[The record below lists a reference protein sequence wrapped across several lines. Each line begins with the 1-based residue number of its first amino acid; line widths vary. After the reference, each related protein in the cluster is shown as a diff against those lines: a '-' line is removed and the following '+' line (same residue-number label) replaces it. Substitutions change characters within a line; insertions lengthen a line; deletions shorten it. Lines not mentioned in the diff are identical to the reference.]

1 MLDLLKREQLE
12 NNRIKD
18 MEFHSVGLFGRYQ
31 DSTVEKTIVFLQS
44 LLKTRGLEVF
54 LGDPTASEIE
64 GIRIENSG
72 RPLSDTIDVG
82 IVVGGDGTMLNVA
95 RMLADYDL
103 PLIGINLGRLGFLTD
118 IPAENMEQKLDE
130 ILSGNF
136 IIEKRSMLNA
146 NVRQGESIIVETTAL
161 NDIFLSKGATGR
173 MIECETTIGGQSL
186 AYTRS
191 DGIIVATPTGSTAY
205 ALSVGGPILH
215 PLLPAI
221 VFAPICPHS
230 LGQRPLVLDDQSII
244 EIRIVELAGADAN
257 FFVDGLHSLALKGD
271 ETIRIQRSQNITR
284 LVRSKS
290 HNHYATLSTK
300 LGWS

>member
-1 MLDLLKREQLE
+1 MA
-12 NNRIKD
+12 
-18 MEFHSVGLFGRYQ
+18 FYSVGLFGRYQ
-31 DSTVEKTIVFLQS
+31 DSNVEETIVFLQS
-44 LLKTRGLEVF
+44 LLTNKGLQVF

-64 GIRIENSG
+64 GIRLEESG
-72 RPLSDTIDVG
+72 RPFSETIDVG
-82 IVVGGDGTMLNVA
+82 IVVGGDGTMLHVA

-118 IPAENMEQKLDE
+118 IPAGNMEQKLDD
-130 ILSGNF
+130 IFSGNF
-136 IIEKRSMLNA
+136 IIEERSMLSA
-146 NVRQGESIIVETTAL
+146 HIIKGGKIVTECTAL

-173 MIECETTIGGQSL
+173 MIECETVIEGQPL
-186 AYTRS
+186 ARTRS

-230 LGQRPLVLDDQSII
+230 LGQRPLVLGDQNKI
-244 EIRIVELAGADAN
+244 EITIVDLAGAEAN
-257 FFVDGLHSLALKGD
+257 FFVDGLRSLSLKGD
-271 ETIRIQRSQNITR
+271 ETIQIQRSKKITR

-290 HNHYATLSTK
+290 HNHYSTLSSK
-300 LGWS
+300 LGWG

>member
-1 MLDLLKREQLE
+1 MTILDLLKREQLE

-31 DSTVEKTIVFLQS
+31 DSAVEKTIVFLQS
-44 LLKTRGLEVF
+44 LLKNRGLEVF

-146 NVRQGESIIVETTAL
+146 NVRQGENIIVETTAL
-161 NDIFLSKGATGR
+161 NDIFVSKGATGR
-173 MIECETTIGGQSL
+173 MIECETTIGGQ
-186 AYTRS
+186 
-191 DGIIVATPTGSTAY
+191 
-205 ALSVGGPILH
+205 
-215 PLLPAI
+215 
-221 VFAPICPHS
+221 
-230 LGQRPLVLDDQSII
+230 
-244 EIRIVELAGADAN
+244 
-257 FFVDGLHSLALKGD
+257 
-271 ETIRIQRSQNITR
+271 
-284 LVRSKS
+284 
-290 HNHYATLSTK
+290 
-300 LGWS
+300 

>member
-1 MLDLLKREQLE
+1 MA
-12 NNRIKD
+12 
-18 MEFHSVGLFGRYQ
+18 FHSVGLFGRYQ
-31 DSTVEKTIVFLQS
+31 DSNVEETIIFLQS
-44 LLKTRGLEVF
+44 LLTNKGLQVF

-64 GIRIENSG
+64 GARLEESG
-72 RPLSDTIDVG
+72 RPLSETIDVG

-95 RMLADYDL
+95 RMIADFDL
-103 PLIGINLGRLGFLTD
+103 PLIGINLGRLGFLPD
-118 IPAENMEQKLDE
+118 ITAQSMEQKLDE

-136 IIEKRSMLNA
+136 IIEDRSMLRA
-146 NVRQGESIIVETTAL
+146 RIIRDQQIVTECTAL

-173 MIECETTIGGQSL
+173 MIECETMIE
-186 AYTRS
+186 AHPVARTRS

-230 LGQRPLVLDDQSII
+230 LGQRPLVLDDKNKLVIK
-244 EIRIVELAGADAN
+244 IVDLAGAEAN
-257 FFVDGLHSLALKGD
+257 FFVDGLRSLSLKGD
-271 ETIRIQRSQNITR
+271 ETIKVQRSKKITR

-290 HNHYATLSTK
+290 HNHYSTLSSK
-300 LGWS
+300 LGWG